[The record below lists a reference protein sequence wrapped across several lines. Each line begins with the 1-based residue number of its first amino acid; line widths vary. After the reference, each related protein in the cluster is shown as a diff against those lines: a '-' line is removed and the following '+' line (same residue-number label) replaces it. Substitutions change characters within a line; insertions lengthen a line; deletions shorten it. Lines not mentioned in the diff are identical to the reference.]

1 MKKIILFL
9 SFSLLLTIT
18 TFAATGRPT
27 IAVLPFIINNSY
39 KIYIGDVEIQREV
52 VETEFTNSVMEFL
65 VSSGK
70 FNVLDRDN
78 MRKIINENKLTE
90 SQWSKP
96 GEETKVGE
104 LLVADYLVIGHINRL
119 NFSVKPVYIKLT
131 GEKTHKIVA
140 SLKVQFKVVKVKS
153 GSIVFAK
160 QLIKTIDSAQ
170 IRREIPARIR
180 KNWTL
185 YDYKDLLFK
194 RTAIEAGNDILRGIY
209 PVKVVSVKGTKVF
222 LNRGNG
228 AGILLNQR
236 YEVVN
241 LGESIVDPD
250 TNEVLGNVQTKV
262 AEIEITNV
270 NPRFSTAKVISSS
283 GIIRKGAICKKVSQ
297 LDNYKSEVNET
308 PRTSPKGW

>member
-194 RTAIEAGNDILRGIY
+194 RTATEAGNDILRGIY

>member
-90 SQWSKP
+90 SQWSKS
-96 GEETKVGE
+96 GEETKIGE

-131 GEKTHKIVA
+131 GETTHKIVA

-160 QLIKTIDSAQ
+160 QLINTIDSAE

-194 RTAIEAGNDILRGIY
+194 RTATEAGNDILRGIY

-262 AEIEITNV
+262 AEIEIYSV

-283 GIIRKGAICKKVSQ
+283 GIIKKGAICKKVSQ

>member
-90 SQWSKP
+90 SQWSKS
-96 GEETKVGE
+96 GEETKIGE

-131 GEKTHKIVA
+131 GETTHKIVA

-160 QLIKTIDSAQ
+160 QLINTIDSAE

-194 RTAIEAGNDILRGIY
+194 RTATEAGNDILRGIY